1 MKISR
6 QPAWIWGAR
15 FVAVGLWL
23 GATPSAVAQSMRVEA
38 TEGVQLAGPDA
49 CARDPVCWFHAER
62 ARELSKQG
70 LLSEALKEYQAAF
83 GLQPMPRLIFNV
95 ARMQQKMGRLDEA
108 LRSYELYINL
118 GAEGNLEFAA
128 RARGYID
135 EIDILT
141 EPAPPP
147 LLPPP
152 PPPPP
157 PLYRR
162 WWLWTVVGLGTAGLT
177 AGILAAALPRPI
189 DPTQNIPIFRPF

>member
-1 MKISR
+1 MKTSR
-6 QPAWIWGAR
+6 QG
-15 FVAVGLWL
+15 VGLGGALVLAAGIAL
-23 GATPSAVAQSMRVEA
+23 GLLPSALAQSMRAEGA
-38 TEGVQLAGPDA
+38 EGVQLAAPDA

-108 LRSYELYINL
+108 LRSYELYLNL

-128 RARGYID
+128 RARSYID
-135 EIDILT
+135 EIDIIT
-141 EPAPPP
+141 EPPPQP

-157 PLYRR
+157 PLHRR
-162 WWLWTVVGLGTAGLT
+162 WWLWTVVGLGTVGLT
-177 AGILAAALPRPI
+177 AGILAAALPRPV